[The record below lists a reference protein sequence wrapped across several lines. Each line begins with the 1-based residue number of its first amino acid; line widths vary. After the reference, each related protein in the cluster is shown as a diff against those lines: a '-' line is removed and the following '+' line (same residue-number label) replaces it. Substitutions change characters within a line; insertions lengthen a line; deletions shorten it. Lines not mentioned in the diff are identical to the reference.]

1 MRNTIICIGR
11 QFGSGGHEIALR
23 TGKKLGLEVYDEE
36 MITLACGKGE
46 VREEV
51 LRSEDEKP
59 VNPFLFRTMHEGNE
73 KVNRTKPA
81 GDVLFDLQS
90 LVIKDLAK
98 AGDCIIVGR
107 CADDVLKQED
117 VNVLSVFI
125 QAPFDYRVKRKME
138 LENLSQ
144 GKTEKLVTRTDKHRR
159 KYYESH
165 TGKEWGAE
173 STYDLIFDTGTMA
186 LDEVADQIASEYQ
199 KRKNN
204 QN

>member
-1 MRNTIICIGR
+1 M
-11 QFGSGGHEIALR
+11 
-23 TGKKLGLEVYDEE
+23 
-36 MITLACGKGE
+36 
-46 VREEV
+46 
-51 LRSEDEKP
+51 
-59 VNPFLFRTMHEGNE
+59 
-73 KVNRTKPA
+73 
-81 GDVLFDLQS
+81 
-90 LVIKDLAK
+90 
-98 AGDCIIVGR
+98 
-107 CADDVLKQED
+107 LKQED